1 MAQRPW
7 GQAPGQGGSSRPCGG
22 LLLAW
27 LRSRYIWKVEQTG
40 FAAPCYLRE
49 GESGMAPALWLLE
62 GGKREEVV
70 CWDRVVLMDG
80 ANPLALALQVAPVS
94 GLLMLLACL

>member
-1 MAQRPW
+1 
-7 GQAPGQGGSSRPCGG
+7 
-22 LLLAW
+22 
-27 LRSRYIWKVEQTG
+27 
-40 FAAPCYLRE
+40 
-49 GESGMAPALWLLE
+49 MAPALWLLE
-62 GGKREEVV
+62 GGKREEGV